1 MQSLNTDSKQSTE
14 AINVKP
20 TPGPPPSIQL
30 STKAPF
36 DFIFFRAF
44 KDREMLVNHMRCH
57 IEEKPY
63 ECLQCGK
70 KFFKPGQLKEHKRRH
85 FESGNFAC
93 THCGKKFFTSTK
105 LQVSSSIISLL
116 LILLY
121 IVSYQIASFSS
132 KWELPALLS
141 PSFITRGR
149 EGAKALILMKHSQ
162 FDRTLQ
168 YAVRKE
174 CGGPLSCN
182 DICESPAL
190 IEQNP
195 GLISG
200 GYK

>member
-1 MQSLNTDSKQSTE
+1 MATLSFA
-14 AINVKP
+14 AIASYAIFKHRFQTKYWSNQCETNSRTTTKYP
-20 TPGPPPSIQL
+20 AFNQGPIW
-30 STKAPF
+30 F
-36 DFIFFRAF
+36 YFFRAF

-162 FDRTLQ
+162 FDRT
-168 YAVRKE
+168 
-174 CGGPLSCN
+174 PL
-182 DICESPAL
+182 
-190 IEQNP
+190 
-195 GLISG
+195 
-200 GYK
+200 